1 MAEHDQRFDSFAQWF
16 DEGPSWLGRRG
27 PNETAVCLDARN
39 RPCVANADFMR
50 ARDQKTFPVR
60 WLWPEDVAA
69 LAAAQASECCV
80 PRRGEPSFVL
90 LGRDPQAPDLVEKWA
105 DDREAASP
113 GEGKPTMARAIAER
127 MRAYRAQLSGASSG
141 TGETVRRNDAPIRV
155 EATLREAFLTADPNI
170 PREITPLS
178 WLRSMVDAC
187 DGPDAAGALGG
198 DDPDAWFEMCRE
210 VRGLLD
216 KATAV
221 LAPSTCSADRPQRD
235 GRVLDEGRAGQPARS
250 VAGGM
255 RAALRRE
262 VRNRRGCDG

>member
-1 MAEHDQRFDSFAQWF
+1 MAEHDQRFDNFAQWF

-27 PNETAVCLDARN
+27 PTGMAVCLDARN
-39 RPCVANADFMR
+39 RLCVANADFMR

-80 PRRGEPSFVL
+80 PRRNEPSFVL
-90 LGRDPQAPDLVEKWA
+90 LGRDPQAPDLVERWA
-105 DDREAASP
+105 ADREAANP
-113 GEGKPTMARAIAER
+113 GEAKPTMARAIAAR
-127 MRAYRAQLSGASSG
+127 MRAYRVQL
-141 TGETVRRNDAPIRV
+141 TGESSAADDAGKRNDASAQV
-155 EATLREAFLTADPNI
+155 EAKLRDAFLTADPNI

-187 DGPDAAGALGG
+187 DASSAATVLGG
-198 DDPDAWFEMCRE
+198 DDPAAWFEMCHE

-221 LAPSTCSADRPQRD
+221 LAPSPCSA
-235 GRVLDEGRAGQPARS
+235 EGGKQ
-250 VAGGM
+250 
-255 RAALRRE
+255 
-262 VRNRRGCDG
+262 